1 MKSEN
6 FGHKK
11 IVVMQT
17 IRLRVND
24 KTYKHLMWFLGRF
37 NKEEIQFIN
46 ESNEFISVQ
55 EYLRKELDKVED
67 GSAEYI
73 SIDQLNDL
81 LEDTIKKY
89 EA

>member
-1 MKSEN
+1 VIKNIST
-6 FGHKK
+6 
-11 IVVMQT
+11 MQT

-24 KTYKHLMWFLGRF
+24 KIYKNIMWFLGRF
-37 NKEEIQFIN
+37 NRDEIQIIN
-46 ESNEFISVQ
+46 ESNEFISIQ
-55 EYLRKELDKVED
+55 DYLKKELDKVED

-89 EA
+89 ET

>member
-1 MKSEN
+1 
-6 FGHKK
+6 
-11 IVVMQT
+11 MQT

-24 KTYKHLMWFLGRF
+24 KIYKHLMWFLGRF
-37 NKEEIQFIN
+37 NKEEIQIIN
-46 ESNEFISVQ
+46 ESEEYISVQ
-55 EYLRKELDKVED
+55 EYLKKELDKVED
-67 GSAEYI
+67 GKSEYL